1 MFTSFYSP
9 WKINRIEDKGSIPCG
24 IIEKWGCKMGT
35 KEQPKGDKTIRARRR
50 WSGGEWWWWWWW
62 WWAHPICLFIHKKLF
77 VSSSHGGVMVMWERQ
92 GRSGGRGVRRK
103 VTKMD
108 TPNHETFLKMRQ
120 WRQAPHPRRLS
131 WPMICG
137 TQGSRDCWLLI
148 GSIYYSLLG
157 VLKKI
162 IGCLCSMDHTY
173 HVSLHRKFLFD

>member
-1 MFTSFYSP
+1 MALLR
-9 WKINRIEDKGSIPCG
+9 NGDA
-24 IIEKWGCKMGT
+24 KWAQRNNPKGT
-35 KEQPKGDKTIRARRR
+35 KQYGQGEGEVVV
-50 WSGGEWWWWWWW
+50 SGGDGGGGGGEW

-137 TQGSRDCWLLI
+137 TQGSRDC
-148 GSIYYSLLG
+148 
-157 VLKKI
+157 
-162 IGCLCSMDHTY
+162 
-173 HVSLHRKFLFD
+173 